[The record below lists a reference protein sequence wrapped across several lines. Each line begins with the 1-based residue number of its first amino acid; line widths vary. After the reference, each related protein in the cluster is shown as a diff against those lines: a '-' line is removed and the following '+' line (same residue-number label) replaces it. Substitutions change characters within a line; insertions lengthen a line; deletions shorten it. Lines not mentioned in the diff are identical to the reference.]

1 MSDEPNCGVGRKK
14 LSLQECN
21 KSVQYLKIQNTRKGA
36 ILRRKTASNGK
47 ILIINLGPWV
57 FLKYIVG
64 TAIGRLL

>member
-36 ILRRKTASNGK
+36 ILRRKEASNGENINHQSWTLGFFLN
-47 ILIINLGPWV
+47 ILWV
-57 FLKYIVG
+57 QQLAGY
-64 TAIGRLL
+64 